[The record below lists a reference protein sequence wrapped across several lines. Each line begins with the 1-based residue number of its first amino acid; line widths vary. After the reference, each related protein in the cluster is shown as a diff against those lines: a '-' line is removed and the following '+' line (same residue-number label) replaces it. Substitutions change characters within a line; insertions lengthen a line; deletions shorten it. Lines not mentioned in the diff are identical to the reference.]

1 MQRFEFKDG
10 KSSKFWEVEVEGD
23 AVTFRYGKIGTDG
36 RVETKTFA
44 SAAKAEAEADKK
56 IREKTKKGY
65 VEVAAAA
72 PAADGGGAAKAGK
85 KHSQCR
91 HPTFEAAIVANPDS
105 EQHWQ
110 VYADWLESQGD
121 PWGQRISLE
130 IQRDKAKGPAK
141 KQLDEQLTALV
152 DEQREHFYGKSLPK
166 LLKAD
171 DFDEV
176 ATVEWKYGLLRSVR
190 VASPE
195 YDWSGT
201 APATVLRA
209 LVESPAARL
218 LSAITIG
225 LMESEYPVSLNK
237 GIDAISKAGKLEALT
252 DLFIGDFEY
261 PDEQEISW
269 VAVGKVGKLF
279 PAMPNLRSLHVRGGE
294 IDLGTLELPK
304 LERLLIETGGLPKAA
319 VASVGKCKLP
329 ALTSM
334 EVWFGRD
341 EYGGNGKV
349 SQLAPLFT
357 GAGLPKLTHLGLK
370 NCEFQDDI
378 AIALAKSKILAQ
390 LRSVDMSMGTL
401 HEPGVEAIL
410 ANAEAFSHLE
420 SLDLRENYISDELA
434 ERLSKAFG
442 AKVDWSDQD
451 EPDEWDD
458 ERHYYTTV
466 GE

>member
-1 MQRFEFKDG
+1 
-10 KSSKFWEVEVEGD
+10 
-23 AVTFRYGKIGTDG
+23 
-36 RVETKTFA
+36 
-44 SAAKAEAEADKK
+44 
-56 IREKTKKGY
+56 
-65 VEVAAAA
+65 
-72 PAADGGGAAKAGK
+72 
-85 KHSQCR
+85 
-91 HPTFEAAIVANPDS
+91 
-105 EQHWQ
+105 
-110 VYADWLESQGD
+110 
-121 PWGQRISLE
+121 
-130 IQRDKAKGPAK
+130 
-141 KQLDEQLTALV
+141 
-152 DEQREHFYGKSLPK
+152 HFYGKSLPK

-304 LERLLIETGGLPKAA
+304 LERLLIETGGLPRESIAGIAAAKAPELA
-319 VASVGKCKLP
+319 HL
-329 ALTSM
+329 
-334 EVWFGRD
+334 EVWFGRRD
-341 EYGGNGKV
+341 YGGSDDITALDALWANPNLP
-349 SQLAPLFT
+349 QL
-357 GAGLPKLTHLGLK
+357 KHLGLQ
-370 NCEFQDDI
+370 NAEMQDQI
-378 AIALAKSKILAQ
+378 AAALANSKILAQ
-390 LRSVDMSMGTL
+390 VESVDMSMGTM
-401 HEPGVEAIL
+401 HEPGARAIL
-410 ANAEAFSHLE
+410 AAADSFKHLK
-420 SLDLRENYISDELA
+420 SLNLEENYISDALA